1 MEYERGP
8 FSIKSKPVPN
18 EIGDRWSAYPIDSQ
32 THKEQKLPFLVS
44 KSQEKINQ
52 MVDFVLELPIEE
64 RPDGSDVAAW
74 DKLLEERGII
84 P

>member
-8 FSIKSKPVPN
+8 FSIKSRPVPDDTV
-18 EIGDRWSAYPIDSQ
+18 DRWSAYPIDSQ
-32 THKEQKLPFLVS
+32 IHREQKLPCLVS

-64 RPDGSDVAAW
+64 RPDGSDAAAW
-74 DKLLEERGII
+74 NKLLEERGII